1 MDLSGSSPLSFSSM
15 RFFDVS
21 CLASSSILFHLL
33 ESSHSL
39 EDSSSISS
47 LLASLDWK
55 VSSSSPCNPSSS
67 KRCLPPLSAWGCSSS
82 SSSSSSSELRPSL
95 PNPRASSL
103 S

>member
-1 MDLSGSSPLSFSSM
+1 MDLSGSSPLSFSFM

-33 ESSHSL
+33 EFSHSL

-47 LLASLDWK
+47 LLTSLGWK
-55 VSSSSPCNPSSS
+55 VSSSPCIPSSS
-67 KRCLPPLSAWGCSSS
+67 SRCLPSLSTRGCS

-95 PNPRASSL
+95 PNPRESSL

>member
-39 EDSSSISS
+39 EESSSTSS
-47 LLASLDWK
+47 LLPSLSWK
-55 VSSSSPCNPSSS
+55 VSSSSSCIPSSS
-67 KRCLPPLSAWGCSSS
+67 RRCLPLLSARGCSSS
-82 SSSSSSSELRPSL
+82 SSELCPSL

>member
-21 CLASSSILFHLL
+21 CLANSSILFHLL

-47 LLASLDWK
+47 LLTSLGWK
-55 VSSSSPCNPSSS
+55 VSSSSCIPSSS
-67 KRCLPPLSAWGCSSS
+67 KRCLPPLSTRGCCSSC
-82 SSSSSSSELRPSL
+82 SSSSELRPSL

>member
-47 LLASLDWK
+47 LLASLGWK
-55 VSSSSPCNPSSS
+55 MSSSPCIPSSS
-67 KRCLPPLSAWGCSSS
+67 RRCLPLSARGCSSS
-82 SSSSSSSELRPSL
+82 SSSELLPSL

>member
-33 ESSHSL
+33 DSSHSL

-47 LLASLDWK
+47 LLASLGWK
-55 VSSSSPCNPSSS
+55 VSSSPCTPSSS
-67 KRCLPPLSAWGCSSS
+67 RRCLPPLSARDCSSS

>member
-21 CLASSSILFHLL
+21 CLASSSILFHFL

-47 LLASLDWK
+47 LLASLGWK
-55 VSSSSPCNPSSS
+55 VSSSSSSCIPSSS
-67 KRCLPPLSAWGCSSS
+67 RRCLPPLSARGC